1 MKKKLLSVVLCAAMA
16 VSMLVGCGN
25 GGKQSADADKSSS
38 KNVTLDFWTIDL
50 KATFGD
56 FFNDL
61 ISKYEE
67 ENKGVKI
74 NWTDIPYAD
83 VQSKLV
89 AAVAGGTAPD
99 VVNLNTQ
106 MTLTLAGQGALTD

>member
-25 GGKQSADADKSSS
+25 GGESGKQSADADKSSS

-67 ENKGVKI
+67 ENKGVKSTGQI
-74 NWTDIPYAD
+74 FRMRMYSLNW
-83 VQSKLV
+83 
-89 AAVAGGTAPD
+89 
-99 VVNLNTQ
+99 
-106 MTLTLAGQGALTD
+106 

>member
-1 MKKKLLSVVLCAAMA
+1 MDGYCFTIKNIRRKKYEEKLLSVVLCAAMA

-56 FFNDL
+56 FL
-61 ISKYEE
+61 MI
-67 ENKGVKI
+67 
-74 NWTDIPYAD
+74 
-83 VQSKLV
+83 
-89 AAVAGGTAPD
+89 
-99 VVNLNTQ
+99 
-106 MTLTLAGQGALTD
+106 